1 LVASIAMRLP
11 VRTLQPAAAVKHVV
25 PFNSHLL
32 LALLVWLAG
41 LCDDPPPGML
51 MPESVW

>member
-1 LVASIAMRLP
+1 MVWDADGADWGCGMGWDGMGWDD
-11 VRTLQPAAAVKHVV
+11 
-25 PFNSHLL
+25 LL

-41 LCDDPPPGML
+41 LCDDPAPGML

>member
-1 LVASIAMRLP
+1 MWDGMGWDGMGWDD
-11 VRTLQPAAAVKHVV
+11 
-25 PFNSHLL
+25 LL

-41 LCDDPPPGML
+41 LCDDPAPGML